1 MEKQNGG
8 KQRVNWSFP
17 IHFENYRSKIT
28 RVPMSDLFNFLCLL
42 THWYIHFVSSAIHEL
57 MKTEKKA
64 QQNKT
69 ETKNKQTKTTTNEN

>member
-1 MEKQNGG
+1 
-8 KQRVNWSFP
+8 
-17 IHFENYRSKIT
+17 
-28 RVPMSDLFNFLCLL
+28 MSDLFNFLCLL